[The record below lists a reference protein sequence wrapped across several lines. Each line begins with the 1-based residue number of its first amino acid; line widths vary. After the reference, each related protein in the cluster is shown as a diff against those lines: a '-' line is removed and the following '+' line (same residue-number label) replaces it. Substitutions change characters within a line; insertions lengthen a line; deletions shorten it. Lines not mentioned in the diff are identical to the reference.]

1 MASLIRLV
9 AVAAVALT
17 IVFICLWAYFRAAAR
32 EDLEKEWSAGDR
44 TGTQD
49 DHVAAGLPERMRK
62 IRNRLI
68 LGVYVVPL
76 SLLVALVYTPGE

>member
-17 IVFICLWAYFRAAAR
+17 VIYICLLAYFRASAR
-32 EDLEKEWSAGDR
+32 ETLEAEWSASDR
-44 TGTQD
+44 DGTQE
-49 DHVAAGLPERMRK
+49 DHVAEHLPERMKALHR
-62 IRNRLI
+62 RLI

-76 SLLVALVYTPGE
+76 SLLVLLVYTPGE